1 MQYKVSYTTKMK
13 ELLLKGEF
21 DKTLIYNS
29 LEKALFP
36 SYEELRTLKARV
48 KNSLMSGSGSTFFVL
63 DRKIET
69 DLNKEN
75 YDIFEKIG
83 RRRRVSVK

>member
-1 MQYKVSYTTKMK
+1 MK

-36 SYEELRTLKARV
+36 SYEELRILKDRV

-63 DRKIET
+63 NDKLET

-75 YDIFEKIG
+75 YDVFENLKTTNTG
-83 RRRRVSVK
+83 VEEVNE

>member
-1 MQYKVSYTTKMK
+1 MK

-29 LEKALFP
+29 LEKALFS
-36 SYEELRTLKARV
+36 SYEELRILKARV

-63 DRKIET
+63 NDKLET
-69 DLNKEN
+69 DLNIEN
-75 YDIFEKIG
+75 YDVFENLKTTNTG
-83 RRRRVSVK
+83 VEEVNE